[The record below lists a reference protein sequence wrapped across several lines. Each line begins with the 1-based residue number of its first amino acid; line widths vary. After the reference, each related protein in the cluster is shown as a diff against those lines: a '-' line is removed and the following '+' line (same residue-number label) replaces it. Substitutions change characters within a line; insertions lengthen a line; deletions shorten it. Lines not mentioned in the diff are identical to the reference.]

1 MVTHAQTIRNTRTM
15 VKHAQTI
22 RNTRKMVKHAQ
33 TIRNT
38 RKMDKHAQTIRRKM
52 VKHAQT
58 IRRQNGQTRSNN
70 SWQKP
75 FWNSTFVAK
84 TFSEICFCVTAYD
97 ISGTIGI
104 FTCMIS

>member
-1 MVTHAQTIRNTRTM
+1 MVT
-15 VKHAQTI
+15 HAQTI

-38 RKMDKHAQTIRRKM
+38 RKMD
-52 VKHAQT
+52 KHAQT

>member
-38 RKMDKHAQTIRRKM
+38 RKMDKHAQTIRR
-52 VKHAQT
+52 
-58 IRRQNGQTRSNN
+58 QNGHTRSNN
-70 SWQKP
+70 SSAKWSNTLKQ
-75 FWNSTFVAK
+75 FVAK
-84 TFSEICFCVTAYD
+84 VFLK
-97 ISGTIGI
+97 
-104 FTCMIS
+104 

>member
-38 RKMDKHAQTIRRKM
+38 RKMD
-52 VKHAQT
+52 KHAQT